1 MATAVQIES
10 FVRIRSRIGN
20 ETQKRETER
29 EREEEEKLK
38 VSSKGNDRR
47 SRNNFPPQLFISIFT
62 RVARS
67 FIFSRLLYFRL
78 RARPHPPLARPG
90 CTPSPHPDAR
100 EQQRSNERPRAP
112 RTLQLALPNHFRAR
126 PKFRWNT
133 NLRSSFPA
141 SPLVRE
147 DRLYED
153 VE

>member
-1 MATAVQIES
+1 M
-10 FVRIRSRIGN
+10 
-20 ETQKRETER
+20 
-29 EREEEEKLK
+29 
-38 VSSKGNDRR
+38 
-47 SRNNFPPQLFISIFT
+47 

-153 VE
+153 VEWQYGNMAHPQWWKMRFSFFHIFPYDTIIIVRLLTRIISGEGGGGSLINDKWEAAELIS